1 MTWAEYYERYD
12 GWQESTQYSRL
23 ASITNFGPDESPIE
37 EISDCIQ
44 YVDTRTATSIL
55 RRALAAGVRF
65 QTSEVV
71 EIADSGQVEDE
82 DALSKLIQTTVDV
95 YSGEQL
101 DTLLNCFPHPE
112 PVYELIEKITSKPTH
127 FTEADIL
134 VLLPDMPDAESINR
148 LVNSTDAVFTES
160 GLNELCDY
168 GVGEA
173 LIKKISKQSGIP
185 YADPDESDEE
195 IPLNDEQPKKPGLF
209 SSILIGAFLAGGGKP
224 KSAGRCTGDC
234 AHCPPH
240 YGYRYGRWYYGHGH
254 TEGCEFCGN
263 GGCNGKCNRD

>member
-23 ASITNFGPDESPIE
+23 ASITNFGPGGSPSE

-55 RRALAAGVRF
+55 RRALAEGVRF

-82 DALSKLIQTTVDV
+82 GALSKLIQTTVDV

-101 DTLLNCFPHPE
+101 DTLLNCFPNPE

-134 VLLPDMPDAESINR
+134 VLLPDMPDVESINR
-148 LVNSTDAVFTES
+148 LVNSTDAVFTE
-160 GLNELCDY
+160 NCPCD
-168 GVGEA
+168 
-173 LIKKISKQSGIP
+173 KQ
-185 YADPDESDEE
+185 
-195 IPLNDEQPKKPGLF
+195 
-209 SSILIGAFLAGGGKP
+209 
-224 KSAGRCTGDC
+224 
-234 AHCPPH
+234 
-240 YGYRYGRWYYGHGH
+240 
-254 TEGCEFCGN
+254 
-263 GGCNGKCNRD
+263 